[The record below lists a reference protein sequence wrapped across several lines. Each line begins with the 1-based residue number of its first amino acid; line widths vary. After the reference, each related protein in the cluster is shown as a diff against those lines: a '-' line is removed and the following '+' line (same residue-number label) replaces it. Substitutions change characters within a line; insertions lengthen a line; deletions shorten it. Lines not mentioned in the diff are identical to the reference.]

1 MHPFFVFLVANVLF
15 FLMGSLL
22 GQSPLTTKLRMHM
35 SSKNFYHQPIAKQ
48 MIETHI
54 EEVGIEFEVYEAAF
68 DRRVDTFAK
77 SLVLVMLPVF
87 AFLLGLLLMG
97 RKEPAVKHLAFSCH
111 AYAHLLL
118 FNFAIVLGILGLV
131 FIFPVLDV
139 VSPDAKEALVS
150 LTSLIIIF
158 SFFYV
163 GMRRAYGTERMM
175 SIALGLVMTIGV
187 YFILFLY
194 RALLFFAAFYSL
206 KF

>member
-1 MHPFFVFLVANVLF
+1 
-15 FLMGSLL
+15 
-22 GQSPLTTKLRMHM
+22 M
-35 SSKNFYHQPIAKQ
+35 SSENFYHQPIAKQ
-48 MIETHI
+48 MIETHL
-54 EEVGIEFEVYEAAF
+54 EEVGIEFEVYEATF

-87 AFLLGLLLMG
+87 ALLPGLLLMG

-206 KF
+206 KFCAWRRTRGSHVLFD